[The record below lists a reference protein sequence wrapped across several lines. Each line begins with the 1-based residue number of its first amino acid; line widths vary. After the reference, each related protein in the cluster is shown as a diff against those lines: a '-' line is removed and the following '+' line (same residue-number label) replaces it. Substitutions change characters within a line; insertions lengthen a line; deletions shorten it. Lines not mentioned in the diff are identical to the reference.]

1 MCYQDRHLE
10 QKTEFASAG
19 GIPRICRAQRACDT
33 KGCFTAT
40 FRCLSYH
47 SIFSFSDSTEMDGG
61 LHKEHYTTLC
71 EEQLNDLTQ
80 LAAVRNYP
88 FYISPAHRRNE

>member
-1 MCYQDRHLE
+1 M
-10 QKTEFASAG
+10 EFHVYVELSV
-19 GIPRICRAQRACDT
+19 RVTQRDVSLPHF
-33 KGCFTAT
+33 GVFPITAYS
-40 FRCLSYH
+40 LLV
-47 SIFSFSDSTEMDGG
+47 ILLKWMGG

>member
-1 MCYQDRHLE
+1 
-10 QKTEFASAG
+10 
-19 GIPRICRAQRACDT
+19 
-33 KGCFTAT
+33 
-40 FRCLSYH
+40 
-47 SIFSFSDSTEMDGG
+47 MDGG

-88 FYISPAHRRNE
+88 FYISPAHRRNEWPTCQIYMLVNWV